1 MPVTHGGGVAL
12 FPGQG
17 TQAKGMGAGL
27 FDRYPEAVA
36 LAGDVLGYDIA
47 RLCLED
53 PDGRLDDTR
62 YTQPAVFVVNALSYW
77 DSIDRGE
84 PPADVVLGHSLG
96 EYNALLA
103 AEAFDFETGL
113 KLVAQRSAL
122 MGAERGGAMLAV
134 VGASTQR
141 LEELLAENELT
152 TLDVANRNTPSQ
164 NVLSGPAGDIDRA
177 REVLT
182 GQGLRVAP
190 LRVSAAF
197 HSRYMRSARE
207 EFAAFLRGFRFAP
220 LARTVIANATAR
232 PYRDGEVASTLSAQL
247 DGAVRWSD
255 SVLAVLRRLPAER
268 FREIGGNGVLTRMV
282 RQIETAPV
290 PPAPKPRRVFAV
302 AFAGGDENSYRPL
315 REHLRDV
322 ELVPLERPGRGRRH
336 SAPLV
341 SDPEALVADLT
352 GQVREHLRDHGDE
365 PFAVYGHSLGAR
377 LAFGVCRRLRAEG
390 LPAPVRLVVSGEC
403 GPSVP
408 SRERDTWQLT
418 GDAFWAH
425 LDQLGGVPQQ
435 LRRYEDLMAHY
446 ERVLRAD
453 FTVLGRYRHH
463 EEAPLDVPI
472 TVVTGDEE
480 PFTEAELVAWQRETT
495 EPLVRYRLPGDHFF
509 IRAHWP
515 ELAHLIE
522 GVNP

>member
-27 FDRYPEAVA
+27 FDRHPEAVS
-36 LAGDVLGYDIA
+36 LASDVLGYDIE

-62 YTQPAVFVVNALSYW
+62 YTQPAIFVVNALSYW
-77 DSIDRGE
+77 DGIAGGE
-84 PPADVVLGHSLG
+84 PPADVLLGHSLG

-103 AEAFDFETGL
+103 ARAFDFETGL

-122 MGAERGGAMLAV
+122 MGSERGGAMLAV
-134 VGASTQR
+134 VGASLSR
-141 LEELLAENELT
+141 LEELLAENGLT
-152 TLDVANRNTPSQ
+152 TLDVANRNTPNQ
-164 NVLSGPAGDIDRA
+164 NVLSGPAADIDRA
-177 REVLT
+177 RETL
-182 GQGLRVAP
+182 GEQGLRVARV
-190 LRVSAAF
+190 RVSAAF
-197 HSRYMRSARE
+197 HSRYMKSARE
-207 EFAAFLRGFRFAP
+207 EFAAFLRGFRFSP
-220 LARTVIANATAR
+220 LTSTVIANATAR

-255 SVLAVLRRLPAER
+255 SVLAVLSRLPAAR
-268 FREIGGNGVLTRMV
+268 FREVGGNGVLTRMV
-282 RQIETAPV
+282 RQIETAPATPV
-290 PPAPKPRRVFAV
+290 PAPRRVFTI
-302 AFAGGDENSYRPL
+302 AFAGGDDNSYRPL
-315 REHLRDV
+315 GEHLADV
-322 ELVPLERPGRGRRH
+322 EVVPLERPGRGRRH
-336 SAPLV
+336 SAPFV
-341 SDPEALVADLT
+341 TDPDALVEDLT
-352 GQVREHLRDHGDE
+352 TQLRDHLRGDE

-377 LAFGVCRRLRAEG
+377 LAFEVCRRLRAEG

-425 LDQLGGVPQQ
+425 LDELGGVPHQ
-435 LRRYEDLMAHY
+435 LRQYEDLMAHY

-453 FTVLGRYRHH
+453 FTALGRYRHRD
-463 EEAPLDVPI
+463 EPPLDVPI
-472 TVVTGDEE
+472 TVVTGDLE
-480 PFTEAELVAWQRETT
+480 PFTEADVAAWQRETT
-495 EPLVRYRLPGDHFF
+495 APLVRHRLPGDHFF

-522 GVNP
+522 GATP

>member
-17 TQAKGMGAGL
+17 TQARGMGAGL
-27 FDRYPEAVA
+27 FDRYPEAVS
-36 LAGDVLGYDIA
+36 LASDVLGYDIE

-62 YTQPAVFVVNALSYW
+62 YTQPAIFVVNALSYW
-77 DSIDRGE
+77 DSVDRGE
-84 PPADVVLGHSLG
+84 PPAEVLLGHSLG

-103 AEAFDFETGL
+103 AKAFDFETGV

-134 VGASTQR
+134 VGASVQR

-152 TLDVANRNTPSQ
+152 TLDVANRNTPTQ
-164 NVLSGPAGDIDRA
+164 NVLSGPAADIDRA
-177 REVLT
+177 REVLA
-182 GQGLRVAP
+182 GQGLRVAQV
-190 LRVSAAF
+190 RVSAAF
-197 HSRYMRSARE
+197 HSRYMKPARE

-220 LARTVIANATAR
+220 LAGTVIANATAR
-232 PYRDGEVASTLSAQL
+232 PYRDGEVATTLSAQL

-255 SVLAVLRRLPAER
+255 SVLAVLRSQPAAR

-290 PPAPKPRRVFAV
+290 PQTATPRRVFAI

-315 REHLRDV
+315 NEQLGDI
-322 ELVPLERPGRGRRH
+322 ELVTLERPGRGRRH
-336 SAPLV
+336 STPLV
-341 SDPEALVADLT
+341 TDPDALVADLT
-352 GQVREHLRDHGDE
+352 GQLRDHLRERADE
-365 PFAVYGHSLGAR
+365 PFAIYGHSLGAR
-377 LAFGVCRRLRAEG
+377 LAFRVCQQLRAEG

-425 LDQLGGVPQQ
+425 LDELGGVPQQ
-435 LRRYEDLMAHY
+435 LRQYEDLMAHY

-453 FTVLGRYRHH
+453 FTVLGRYRHPQ
-463 EEAPLDVPI
+463 EAPLDVPI
-472 TVVTGDEE
+472 TVVTGDLE
-480 PFTEAELVAWQRETT
+480 PFSEADIVAWQRETT
-495 EPLVRYRLPGDHFF
+495 EPLVRHRLPGDHFF

-522 GVNP
+522 GATP